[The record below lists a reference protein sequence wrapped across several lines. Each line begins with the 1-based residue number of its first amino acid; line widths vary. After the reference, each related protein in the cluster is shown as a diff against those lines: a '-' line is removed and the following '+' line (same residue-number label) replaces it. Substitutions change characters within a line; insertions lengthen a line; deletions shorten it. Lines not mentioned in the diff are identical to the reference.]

1 MNVNLKYYAW
11 GDLKKKEIEDKHAS
25 EKNKKEKRKIISER
39 GQDE

>member
-11 GDLKKKEIEDKHAS
+11 GDLKKKIEDKHAS
-25 EKNKKEKRKIISER
+25 EKNKKERRKIISER

>member
-1 MNVNLKYYAW
+1 MPEEIW
-11 GDLKKKEIEDKHAS
+11 KKKEIEDKHAS